1 MKAKSKKIMGLFLAL
16 VMLLGCLP
24 LNTIETYAAP
34 EDVAID
40 ATNFPDENFRK
51 YVKDNFDKNPAD
63 DALSQTEI
71 DAVTKIDVSKKKI
84 KDLKGVEFFK
94 KLTWFNCE
102 GNQLM
107 SLDVSHN
114 TALTTLVC
122 SSNQLTS
129 LDVSHNTALDDLL
142 ADNNKITT
150 LNVSKNTALYRLI
163 VDRNKLTTLDVS
175 NNPALK
181 YLNLSFNE
189 LTTLDVSNN
198 LALELLDLSINKL
211 TTLDVSNNLALEVLY
226 CSKNELT
233 TLDVSNNPDLK
244 ELLVD
249 RNKLT
254 TLDVRNNKA
263 LDRLSC
269 YDNQLTTLDVRNNKA
284 LDRLSCYDNQ
294 LTTLDVR
301 NNTALK
307 NLSCE
312 SNKLTTLD
320 VSQNT
325 ALTNLDCSHNQLTS
339 LDVSQNT
346 ALDGLSC
353 YDNQLT
359 TLKLSSRP
367 ITEKLTSQKYTISV
381 PKGTSIMNFP
391 AGFDVNKIQGTVAG
405 LNITSSGIE
414 WDEQASPIS
423 FQYLLCDNPEEIVKI
438 DVEVK
443 DAPNPDLDK
452 ATQLVKKAETEKTE
466 ENYTKAKAAVDALAK
481 GSGKTGL
488 DTRLKELRT
497 LLDELKTAKD
507 AAKTEIG
514 NLPNLSEDEKAPFIK
529 QVDDAKTKGEVDKA
543 VEDAK
548 NADDLKAYKE
558 KAKEEIGNLPN
569 LSEDEKAPFI
579 KKVDDAT
586 DKAGVDQAVND
597 AKAKDKANKELKEAK
612 EKAKDEIGNLPNLS
626 DTEKDEY
633 KGKVDNAT
641 DKSGVDQ
648 AVNDAKAK
656 DTANKELKEA
666 KEKAKDEIRNL
677 PNLSDAEKDKY
688 KKQVDDA
695 QTKGQV
701 EKAVEDAKAKDAEN
715 KAAADEK
722 NKPATDDDKN
732 KAKDEIDKLPNLSDD
747 EKDKYKGDV
756 DNAQT
761 KGDVEKAVED
771 AKAKDAENKNAADE
785 KNKPATPDDK
795 NAAKDEIDKLP
806 NLSDDEK
813 DKYKKQV
820 DDAQTKGDVAKI
832 VDEAKAKAGVPTPE
846 PSPTPNPSVDRDHDY
861 WYRPYWTYS
870 YGTSNTTK
878 QTPVKTN
885 LVKLESK
892 LVIGSK
898 EMVKSVDG
906 VEQKI
911 NMDIAP
917 FIEGNRTMLPIRF
930 VAESL
935 GFNVQWDKESRTV
948 ILIDKEN
955 VVKIPVDTNQI
966 IVNGKVYESDV
977 KPVIRNNRTMLP
989 IANIAR
995 ALGLKDGTDI
1005 IWNAATKEVKINREI
1020 EK

>member
-1 MKAKSKKIMGLFLAL
+1 MKAKSKKIMGFFLAL

-24 LNTIETYAAP
+24 LNTIETYAA
-34 EDVAID
+34 EGDVAID

-51 YVKDNFDKNPAD
+51 YVKKEFDKDNSG
-63 DALSQTEI
+63 ALSQDEL
-71 DAVTKIDVSKKKI
+71 DDVSRI
-84 KDLKGVEFFK
+84 DIREMNISSVKGIEYFSNLLGF
-94 KLTWFNCE
+94 E
-102 GNQLM
+102 GY
-107 SLDVSHN
+107 
-114 TALTTLVC
+114 
-122 SSNQLTS
+122 
-129 LDVSHNTALDDLL
+129 
-142 ADNNKITT
+142 K
-150 LNVSKNTALYRLI
+150 
-163 VDRNKLTTLDVS
+163 NKLTELDLS
-175 NNPALK
+175 HNPALT
-181 YLNLSFNE
+181 YVGCGN
-189 LTTLDVSNN
+189 
-198 LALELLDLSINKL
+198 
-211 TTLDVSNNLALEVLY
+211 
-226 CSKNELT
+226 
-233 TLDVSNNPDLK
+233 
-244 ELLVD
+244 
-249 RNKLT
+249 
-254 TLDVRNNKA
+254 
-263 LDRLSC
+263 
-269 YDNQLTTLDVRNNKA
+269 NQLTTLDLSHNPA
-284 LDRLSCYDNQ
+284 LTVVDCSNNQ
-294 LTTLDVR
+294 LTTLDLSNNTVLEGLTCDNNQLTTLDLS
-301 NNTALK
+301 NNTALVYVDCG
-307 NLSCE
+307 N
-312 SNKLTTLD
+312 NQLTTLD
-320 VSQNT
+320 LSNNT
-325 ALTNLDCSHNQLTS
+325 ALVYVDCGN
-339 LDVSQNT
+339 
-346 ALDGLSC
+346 
-353 YDNQLT
+353 NQLT
-359 TLKLSSRP
+359 TLKLPSSP
-367 ITEKLTSQKYTISV
+367 IADKITNQKYIISV
-381 PKGTSIMNFP
+381 PKGTSIMDFP

-414 WDEQASPIS
+414 WDEQTGIY
-423 FQYLLCDNPEEIVKI
+423 FKYKLCDNPELIV
-438 DVEVK
+438 DVSVETKTV
-443 DAPNPDLDK
+443 PNPDLEK
-452 ATQLVKKAETEKTE
+452 AKQLVEKAEADKTE
-466 ENYTKAKAAVDALAK
+466 ENYTKAKAAVDALVK
-481 GSGKTGL
+481 GSGKDGL
-488 DTRLKELRT
+488 ETRLADVRAS
-497 LLDELKTAKD
+497 LDELKEAKEQAKD
-507 AAKTEIG
+507 EIG
-514 NLPNLSEDEKAPFIK
+514 NLPNLNEDEKAPFIK
-529 QVDDAKTKGEVDKA
+529 KVDDAQTNGDVEKA
-543 VEDAK
+543 VEDAR

-558 KAKEEIGNLPN
+558 KAKEEIG
-569 LSEDEKAPFI
+569 K
-579 KKVDDAT
+579 
-586 DKAGVDQAVND
+586 
-597 AKAKDKANKELKEAK
+597 
-612 EKAKDEIGNLPNLS
+612 LPNLS

-666 KEKAKDEIRNL
+666 KEKAKDEIGKL
-677 PNLSDAEKDKY
+677 PNLSDDEKKDAKDK
-688 KKQVDDA
+688 VDKA
-695 QTKGQV
+695 TTKEEV
-701 EKAVEDAKAKDAEN
+701 KAVVDEAKAKDEEN
-715 KAAADEK
+715 KNAADEK
-722 NKPATDDDKN
+722 NKPATPDDKE
-732 KAKDEIDKLPNLSDD
+732 KAKDEIDKLPNLSED
-747 EKDKYKGDV
+747 EKTDAKGKV

-785 KNKPATPDDK
+785 KNKPATDDDKNAAKDKIDQLPNLSDDEKDKYKGDVDNAQTKGEVDKAVNDAKAKDTANKNAADEKNKPATPDDK
-795 NAAKDEIDKLP
+795 NAAKDEIDKLPNLSDTEKDKYKGDVDNAQTKGDVKKAVEDAKAKDAENKNAADEKNKPATADDKNKAKDEIDKLP

-820 DDAQTKGDVAKI
+820 DEAQTKGDVAKI
-832 VDEAKAKAGVPTPE
+832 VDEAKAKSGVPAPE

-878 QTPVKTN
+878 QKPVKTN

>member
-63 DALSQTEI
+63 DVLSQGEL
-71 DAVTKIDVSKKKI
+71 DAVTKIEVSGKNIRNLEGI
-84 KDLKGVEFFK
+84 KYFRYLS
-94 KLTWFNCE
+94 KLY
-102 GNQLM
+102 
-107 SLDVSHN
+107 
-114 TALTTLVC
+114 C
-122 SSNQLTS
+122 SYNQLTS
-129 LDVSHNTALDDLL
+129 LDVS
-142 ADNNKITT
+142 
-150 LNVSKNTALYRLI
+150 KNTSLDFLI
-163 VDRNKLTTLDVS
+163 C
-175 NNPALK
+175 
-181 YLNLSFNE
+181 FN
-189 LTTLDVSNN
+189 
-198 LALELLDLSINKL
+198 
-211 TTLDVSNNLALEVLY
+211 
-226 CSKNELT
+226 
-233 TLDVSNNPDLK
+233 
-244 ELLVD
+244 
-249 RNKLT
+249 
-254 TLDVRNNKA
+254 
-263 LDRLSC
+263 
-269 YDNQLTTLDVRNNKA
+269 
-284 LDRLSCYDNQ
+284 
-294 LTTLDVR
+294 
-301 NNTALK
+301 
-307 NLSCE
+307 
-312 SNKLTTLD
+312 
-320 VSQNT
+320 
-325 ALTNLDCSHNQLTS
+325 NQLTS
-339 LDVSQNT
+339 LDVSKNKV
-346 ALDGLSC
+346 LSSLEC
-353 YDNQLT
+353 NNNQLT
-359 TLKLSSRP
+359 SLDVSKNPLLGNL
-367 ITEKLTSQKYTISV
+367 ECAYNQLTSLDVSNNTELHTLYCAYNQLTSLDVSKNTKLDQLVCFNNQLTSLDVSKNLELNYLNCAYNQLTSLDVSKNPLLDRLDCGRTQLTSLDVSNNTKLKHIFGKDIPLTIVKLPSQNLETITLEPKYVIEVPDKTSV
-381 PKGTSIMNFP
+381 IKFP
-391 AGFDVNKIQGTVAG
+391 EGFNPENIVGEPTG
-405 LNITSSGIE
+405 LKKTNDGFE
-414 WDEQASPIS
+414 WDEQTNIS
-423 FQYLLCDNPEEIVKI
+423 FDYKLCDSPELTVKVTVETKTVSNPA
-438 DVEVK
+438 VETAK
-443 DAPNPDLDK
+443 
-452 ATQLVKKAETEKTE
+452 QLVEKAEKDKTE
-466 ENYTKAKAAVDALAK
+466 ENYNTAKEAVDALVK
-481 GSGKTGL
+481 GSGKAGL
-488 DTRLKELRT
+488 EKKLAAVKDF
-497 LLDELKTAKD
+497 LD
-507 AAKTEIG
+507 
-514 NLPNLSEDEKAPFIK
+514 
-529 QVDDAKTKGEVDKA
+529 
-543 VEDAK
+543 
-548 NADDLKAYKE
+548 
-558 KAKEEIGNLPN
+558 
-569 LSEDEKAPFI
+569 
-579 KKVDDAT
+579 
-586 DKAGVDQAVND
+586 
-597 AKAKDKANKELKEAK
+597 KELKEAK
-612 EKAKDEIGNLPNLS
+612 EKAKEEIGKLPNLS

-641 DKSGVDQ
+641 TKEEVKTAVDE
-648 AVNDAKAK
+648 AKAK
-656 DTANKELKEA
+656 DEENKTAKDQELKEA
-666 KEKAKDEIRNL
+666 KEKAKDEIDKL
-677 PNLSDAEKDKY
+677 PNLSDDEKDKY

-695 QTKGQV
+695 QTKGDV

-715 KAAADEK
+715 KNAADEK
-722 NKPATDDDKN
+722 NKPATADDKE
-732 KAKDEIDKLPNLSDD
+732 KAKDEIDKLPNLSDA

-785 KNKPATPDDK
+785 KNKPATADDK
-795 NAAKDEIDKLP
+795 KAAKDEIDKLP
-806 NLSDDEK
+806 NLSDDEKDKYKKQVDDAQTKGDVEKAVEDAKAKDAENKNAADEKNKPATPDDKNKAKDEIDKLPNLSDAEK